1 MKAKRNGG
9 LLLAAALA
17 LASMTVSGM
26 AWAQGHEA
34 LQDRTPS
41 MANSQPPRTNRIRVG
56 GGFHGG
62 GYFYRTGGFR
72 YPSPLQ
78 RSVFPS
84 DACYGVYD
92 AVVRPG
98 GMYALNLRLPRGAR
112 DTHVYLANRWPAR
125 GRDDLRRLPFTR
137 NGSPLQR
144 GVYRWRFG
152 IAPGSYGR
160 IVYVVVV
167 APWLCGQVSPYYG
180 VGLNPWQGSG
190 GYGGS
195 NTTPMMQSDGPMQ
208 LDLHPSNNPGNAGG
222 DGGRPQ
228 ASMPLPGDIIGN
240 PDFSRDLLD
249 WQAISGGRTV
259 ANAGFVRHTRQGL
272 ELVGVAGK
280 AEVGIRQQIG
290 ESVDKA
296 SAIILQASLMVADTR
311 ESMADAPSGLTIQ
324 VCYGDANGYSHCG
337 PDAFRRRFE
346 SLPLGADP
354 VAGVQRVP
362 PGTWYLE
369 TFNLMKLDPKPVRI
383 DSITLIAP
391 DTPDATAWVRDIHL
405 LVKRHK

>member
-1 MKAKRNGG
+1 MKAKSTAG
-9 LLLAAALA
+9 LLLASALA
-17 LASMTVSGM
+17 LAAMAVAGM
-26 AWAQGHEA
+26 ARAKASGA
-34 LQDRTPS
+34 LQDGTPPVV
-41 MANSQPPRTNRIRVG
+41 NNQPPRTNRIRVG

-98 GMYALNLRLPRGAR
+98 GVYALNLRLPRGAR
-112 DTHVYLANRWPAR
+112 GTHVYLANRWPAR
-125 GRDDLRRLPFTR
+125 GKDDLRRLPFNR

-144 GVYRWRFG
+144 GVYHWRFG
-152 IAPGSYGR
+152 IAPGSYGSM
-160 IVYVVVV
+160 VYVLVV

-180 VGLNPWQGSG
+180 VGLNPWQASG
-190 GYGGS
+190 AYGGS
-195 NTTPMMQSDGPMQ
+195 SAAPVMQSDGPMR
-208 LDLHPSNNPGNAGG
+208 LDLPPSSHAGDSMG
-222 DGGRPQ
+222 GGRRPE
-228 ASMPLPGDIIGN
+228 ATMPLPGDIVGN

-249 WQAISGGRTV
+249 WQAISGGHTV

-280 AEVGIRQQIG
+280 DEVGIRQQIG
-290 ESVDKA
+290 ESVDNA
-296 SAIILQASLMVADTR
+296 SSLILQASLMVADTR
-311 ESMADAPSGLTIQ
+311 GSHANAPSGLTIQ

-337 PDAFRRRFE
+337 PDAFQRRFE
-346 SLPLGADP
+346 ALPPGTDP
-354 VAGVQRVP
+354 VTGVQRVP
-362 PGTWYLE
+362 PGTWYRE
-369 TFNLMKLDPKPVRI
+369 TFNLMTLDPRPVRI

-391 DTPDATAWVRDIHL
+391 DRPDTTAWVRDIHL
-405 LVKRHK
+405 LARKR